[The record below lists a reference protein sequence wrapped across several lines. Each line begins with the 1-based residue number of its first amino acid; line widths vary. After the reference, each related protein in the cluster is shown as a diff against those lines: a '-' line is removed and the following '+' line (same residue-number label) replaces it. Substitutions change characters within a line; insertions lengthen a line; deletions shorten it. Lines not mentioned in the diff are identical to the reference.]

1 MAANIKKLFKANCGS
16 GARYISHELL
26 QRGEHNTVK
35 VRFKIVPE
43 GRTFDLDGVLHTG
56 NTADE
61 QLENAVLR
69 IAGIAKNIR
78 ATMAAPDGVGNVS
91 VKRIP
96 KISEFGNDIDYPRA
110 WREADTAVR
119 TREGR

>member
-1 MAANIKKLFKANCGS
+1 MAVNIRRLFKKNCGS

-35 VRFKIVPE
+35 VRFEMIPE
-43 GRTFDLDGVLHTG
+43 GRTFDLDGVLHVG
-56 NTADE
+56 ATADE

-78 ATMAAPDGVGNVS
+78 ATMAAPDGAGVLYAQN
-91 VKRIP
+91 
-96 KISEFGNDIDYPRA
+96 
-110 WREADTAVR
+110 
-119 TREGR
+119 